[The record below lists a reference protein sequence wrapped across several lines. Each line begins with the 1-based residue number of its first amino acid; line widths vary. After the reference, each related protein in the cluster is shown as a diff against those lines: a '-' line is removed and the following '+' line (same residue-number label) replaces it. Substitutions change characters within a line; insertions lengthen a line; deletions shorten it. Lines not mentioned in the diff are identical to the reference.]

1 MIAQSIAEGKSAEGK
16 RGTDEAM
23 EAVRAARTLRG
34 QNGMVGG
41 PVTVRRPRRTGA
53 RGLKG
58 LVVRAQ
64 ALPNEGGARKP
75 SSMKPVKAAMV
86 DETEVNQSEFSD
98 ERIQKTKEQLI
109 AELTKEDAPAGF
121 SGLNGKALVLNK
133 NDFPTMAEVAA
144 SIPAHCKV
152 LDTKKSMAYFYMS
165 TGIVLA
171 MGLAA
176 NAFVPVKAAFL
187 PFWLAYAA
195 VCGTAAFGF
204 WLMGHEC
211 GHFAFSNNLA
221 LQDAVGFFSH
231 TMCLTPY
238 FSWQRSH
245 AVHHSKVSRAT
256 RGGHLLRDLKN
267 GGLTILFARS
277 SGGLS
282 SPRANR

>member
-1 MIAQSIAEGKSAEGK
+1 M
-16 RGTDEAM
+16 EAM
-23 EAVRAARTLRG
+23 RAARTLRG
-34 QNGMVGG
+34 QNGIVGG
-41 PVTVRRPRRTGA
+41 SVTVRRPSRAVRSARRSGA
-53 RGLKG
+53 RGLKC

-98 ERIQKTKEQLI
+98 ERIQKTKEQLM

-144 SIPAHCKV
+144 AIPAHCKV
-152 LDTKKSMAYFYMS
+152 LDTKKSMAYFFMS

-256 RGGHLLRDLKN
+256 RERAGGHLLRDLKN
-267 GGLTILFARS
+267 GGLTLLFARS

>member
-1 MIAQSIAEGKSAEGK
+1 
-16 RGTDEAM
+16 M

-53 RGLKG
+53 RGLKCV
-58 LVVRAQ
+58 VVRAQ